1 MNKILKTNYITLLD
15 IFEADKVY
23 NKELIKIVL
32 GKNNFSIKH
41 GSIPQETK
49 SKLKKKKIKFN
60 KSMIFAFS
68 KNEINYYRDIYGV
81 NLDQIKVFGNPK
93 HDKDWINY
101 IINNDKIKEFK
112 KKYIFVISRPVT
124 DYLPIDKKIKFLN
137 MIKIV
142 AKQYDYKV
150 IIKLHPKEKLDKI
163 FVDVFGES
171 EHNKSWEISN
181 KHPLVLGKYCE
192 FAVSFFRSSN

>member
-101 IINNDKIKEFK
+101 IINNDKIRKFK
-112 KKYIFVISRPVT
+112 KIYICN
-124 DYLPIDKKIKFLN
+124 IKT
-137 MIKIV
+137 
-142 AKQYDYKV
+142 
-150 IIKLHPKEKLDKI
+150 
-163 FVDVFGES
+163 
-171 EHNKSWEISN
+171 SN
-181 KHPLVLGKYCE
+181 RLL
-192 FAVSFFRSSN
+192 ANR